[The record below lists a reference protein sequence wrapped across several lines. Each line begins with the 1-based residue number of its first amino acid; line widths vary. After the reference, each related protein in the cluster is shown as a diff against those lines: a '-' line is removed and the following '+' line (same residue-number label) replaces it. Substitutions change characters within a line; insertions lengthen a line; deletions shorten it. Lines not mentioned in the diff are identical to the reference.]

1 MAWGCW
7 RQTLL
12 KSLYQIA
19 QLLKYW
25 TIILT
30 ENLIWLWGAS
40 FSALVSVL
48 NTSGCITPVLP
59 RKTAS
64 KQKTST
70 RLCIWLAEWNT
81 QMYLSWSV
89 LTKNSRNYTSDEIYW
104 DGSCILIII
113 IIMNCSQ
120 MLSTNVV
127 YITLFLFFAIT
138 KKCLTT
144 RHKIREEQRPA
155 IRRQRKGDSFTIK
168 KASLAEVATSHH
180 TRIHGEYIDAIF
192 CWVCTLQKLLFCVSK
207 QDFDKLLCYTW

>member
-7 RQTLL
+7 RQMLL
-12 KSLYQIA
+12 KSLCQIA

-89 LTKNSRNYTSDEIYW
+89 LTKNSGNYTSDEIYW

-113 IIMNCSQ
+113 IMNCSQ

-127 YITLFLFFAIT
+127 YITFFLFFCYY
-138 KKCLTT
+138 KKNVWQ
-144 RHKIREEQRPA
+144 HDIRSERNRDQPSGGREKEIA
-155 IRRQRKGDSFTIK
+155 
-168 KASLAEVATSHH
+168 
-180 TRIHGEYIDAIF
+180 
-192 CWVCTLQKLLFCVSK
+192 LL
-207 QDFDKLLCYTW
+207 